1 VLLDYGS
8 TDCPFV
14 GCFWEIMIS
23 NFDMWPLFFSFVQ
36 IHLRTVLIETLVKQ
50 VFVEDYML
58 E

>member
-14 GCFWEIMIS
+14 GCFWDIVTS
-23 NFDMWPLFFSFVQ
+23 NFSMWPLFFSFVRV
-36 IHLRTVLIETLVKQ
+36 HLRMVLIETFVKQ